1 MAGALEKG
9 GQRCHIVGSEDR
21 IHPRHIVED
30 GVLILLCKAT
40 AHGDLHARMVL
51 LRLLQCAQRAV
62 EALVGIFADSAR
74 VKDDEIRLRGLVCGR
89 VASFL
94 QQTGNALG
102 IVHIHLAA
110 EGSDFIGTGFRN
122 CLLHVGIV

>member
-1 MAGALEKG
+1 MAGALEEG
-9 GQRCHIVGSEDR
+9 WQCRHIVGAEDG
-21 IHPRHIVED
+21 IHPRCVVKD
-30 GVLILLCKAT
+30 SVLILLRKAT
-40 AHGDLHARMVL
+40 AHGNLHAWVVL

-62 EALVGIFADSAR
+62 QALVGVFADCAR
-74 VKDDEIRLRGLVCGR
+74 IKDDEIRLRGLVCGR

-94 QQTGNALG
+94 KQARDALR